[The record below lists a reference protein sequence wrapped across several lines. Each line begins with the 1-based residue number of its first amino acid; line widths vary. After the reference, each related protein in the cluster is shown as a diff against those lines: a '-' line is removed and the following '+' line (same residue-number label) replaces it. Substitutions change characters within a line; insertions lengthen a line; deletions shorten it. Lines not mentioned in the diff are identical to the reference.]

1 MHKPPT
7 TRKQGRNQWRKGT
20 EQCRR
25 ERKYSWPL
33 TYLGPG
39 CGEHKGP
46 GPPTCC
52 EREQVE
58 LSASMKH
65 LHYFL
70 LMIDLLCYGWQSLL
84 MWFDLWGKG
93 LDINF
98 CPAVLWA
105 FWEKKKNILW
115 WYCQRKRMGWLKLLA
130 HMRSILVLPVA
141 PSTANRRTGLF
152 IIQQPCVELAHYLH
166 WCFSNVFLIMG
177 LYVTVCRKKKICLV
191 IKHGNSSWFRV
202 LIRDLFEKTK
212 IPEEEC
218 VPTPLLWGL
227 LLSVWQHGASSP
239 AEQMS

>member
-1 MHKPPT
+1 MDGKV
-7 TRKQGRNQWRKGT
+7 
-20 EQCRR
+20 
-25 ERKYSWPL
+25 YSCGL
-33 TYLGPG
+33 TSGKKVWILISV
-39 CGEHKGP
+39 
-46 GPPTCC
+46 
-52 EREQVE
+52 QQ
-58 LSASMKH
+58 
-65 LHYFL
+65 F
-70 LMIDLLCYGWQSLL
+70 YGHS
-84 MWFDLWGKG
+84 GK
-93 LDINF
+93 
-98 CPAVLWA
+98 
-105 FWEKKKNILW
+105 KKKNILW
-115 WYCQRKRMGWLKLLA
+115 WYCQHKRMGWLKLLA

-152 IIQQPCVELAHYLH
+152 IILQPCVELAHYLH

-218 VPTPLLWGL
+218 VTTPLLWGL